1 MGTIRRSPIVQQ
13 SRKLFRRKTLTSTAS
28 GIRRPGVVTFVGIV
42 VYIQA
47 FIAAAFAV
55 VLFIERNNKQYQLVT
70 GQSDSDI
77 LVNSIVEGIVA
88 LALFAVGYG
97 LLSGSKG
104 FRLFVAIV
112 MGVRIVASAY
122 WMLTHHAGGYDSA
135 AIVTILIGIFVLWAL
150 YGHKESDAYF
160 EGHL

>member
-1 MGTIRRSPIVQQ
+1 M
-13 SRKLFRRKTLTSTAS
+13 TSTVS
-28 GIRRPGVVTFVGIV
+28 GTRRPGVVTFVGIV
-42 VYIQA
+42 LYIQA

-55 VLFIERNNKQYQLVT
+55 VMFIERNNAKFQIVT

-77 LVNSIVEGIVA
+77 IVQAIVEGLVA
-88 LALFAVGYG
+88 LALFFVGMG
-97 LLSGSKG
+97 ILSGSKG

-112 MGVRIVASAY
+112 MGFRIVVSAY

-135 AIVTILIGIFVLWAL
+135 AIVTILIGVFVLWAL

-160 EGHL
+160 EGSL

>member
-1 MGTIRRSPIVQQ
+1 MTSAEIGT
-13 SRKLFRRKTLTSTAS
+13 
-28 GIRRPGVVTFVGIV
+28 RRPGVVTFVGV
-42 VYIQA
+42 VIYIQA
-47 FIAAAFAV
+47 LVAAAFALV
-55 VLFIERNNKQYQLVT
+55 MFIERNNGKFQLVT

-77 LVNSIVEGIVA
+77 IVHAIVEGLVA
-88 LALFAVGYG
+88 IALFAVGMG
-97 LLSGSKG
+97 IMSGSKG

-112 MGVRIVASAY
+112 MGFRIVVSAY

>member
-1 MGTIRRSPIVQQ
+1 M
-13 SRKLFRRKTLTSTAS
+13 TSTAS

-42 VYIQA
+42 VYIQG

-55 VLFIERNNKQYQLVT
+55 VLFIERNNKQYQLAT
-70 GQSDSDI
+70 GQSDSDPI
-77 LVNSIVEGIVA
+77 VNAIVEGLIA
-88 LALFAVGYG
+88 LALFVVAAG
-97 LLSGSKG
+97 LMSGSKG
-104 FRLFVAIV
+104 FRLFVGIV

-122 WMLTHHAGGYDSA
+122 WMLMRHAGGYDSA
-135 AIVTILIGIFVLWAL
+135 AIVTILVAIFVLWAL